1 MMYFGKIVR
10 EFHEMIRMS
19 HVVAC
24 PITFI
29 LLCDQSRKG
38 EVLRIMKMVNWKYFR
53 SLWSVSSLFWAVPG
67 VDHTI
72 CDESNWYS
80 CVKNCF
86 YTFVV
91 DFGQKS
97 PQTYVKWL
105 FFNILAV

>member
-38 EVLRIMKMVNWKYFR
+38 EVLRIMKNGQLEVF
-53 SLWSVSSLFWAVPG
+53 SVVVVCFFTILGSSRRG
-67 VDHTI
+67 
-72 CDESNWYS
+72 SY
-80 CVKNCF
+80 
-86 YTFVV
+86 YM
-91 DFGQKS
+91 
-97 PQTYVKWL
+97 
-105 FFNILAV
+105 

>member
-1 MMYFGKIVR
+1 
-10 EFHEMIRMS
+10 
-19 HVVAC
+19 
-24 PITFI
+24 
-29 LLCDQSRKG
+29 
-38 EVLRIMKMVNWKYFR
+38 MVNWKYFR

-105 FFNILAV
+105 FFNIWLCEYFSAGFWEGQGVDCIRNV